1 MIVEIEDRSI
11 QEIMQ
16 VCVKEEIE
24 FLTRNLLGRPELRQY
39 LWPFVKDQILNAMED
54 VGLDQDMIDKITTD
68 SKTMKAPSGGAGGS
82 DPSDDGTGRSGGGG
96 GSDPSDDAGRSG
108 GGGGSDPS
116 DDAGRSGGGGG
127 NDLETQKTPAKKK

>member
-24 FLTRNLLGRPELRQY
+24 FLTRNLLRRPEIRNF
-39 LWPFVKDQILNAMED
+39 LWPYVQDQLEVAGKAA
-54 VGLDQDMIDKITTD
+54 GLDRDMVDQMIVEINTL
-68 SKTMKAPSGGAGGS
+68 KAPSGGGGGS

-96 GSDPSDDAGRSG
+96 GSDPGDDGTGRSG
-108 GGGGSDPS
+108 GGGGE
-116 DDAGRSGGGGG
+116 
-127 NDLETQKTPAKKK
+127 ETLMAAAKPAKKK